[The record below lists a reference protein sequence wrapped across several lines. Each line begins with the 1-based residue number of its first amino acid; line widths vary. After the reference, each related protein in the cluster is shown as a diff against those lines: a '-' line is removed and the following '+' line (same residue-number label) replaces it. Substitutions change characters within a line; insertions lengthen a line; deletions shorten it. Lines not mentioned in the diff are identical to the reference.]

1 MTTMKKMIGTR
12 MKTSTTITNNNN
24 KYQISNDSLVIV
36 SPPSYLV
43 YLLLIML
50 SQVFDQWKYAHEE
63 SPFLICFDLHILLIN
78 NPNLV
83 L

>member
-1 MTTMKKMIGTR
+1 
-12 MKTSTTITNNNN
+12 MKTSTTITNN
-24 KYQISNDSLVIV
+24 KRKMSNDSLVTIS
-36 SPPSYLV
+36 SPFYLV